1 MNQEEENSL
10 ISQFLFLCIGFRAVQ
25 LRRLRFRHFP
35 PTQGSEK
42 LTEILGVTSS
52 VKFSQFCYHSHAI
65 VTLMVRTCLF
75 NYIRS
80 LIIIDLSTSLSSHKE
95 NAFLF
100 FFMTNKFYSMLIF
113 EFCCYNKHQQP
124 FISI

>member
-1 MNQEEENSL
+1 MDQEEENSL
-10 ISQFLFLCIGFRAVQ
+10 IFQFLFPCIGFRAVQ

-42 LTEILGVTSS
+42 LREIGVTSP

-113 EFCCYNKHQQP
+113 EFCCYNKHQP